1 MDVDA
6 GLIWNRQK
14 DRLDAQADAAF
25 SDTYNFDWWFERI
38 DSRDLNDQLY
48 DVKDEI
54 LTLVRAGKAEAIGRL
69 VIAVAE
75 DYADV
80 LARREA
86 GQDVTS
92 DASAVARK
100 VLAAD
105 MAALN
110 AAIARDE
117 REQVLAT
124 TEEALL

>member
-25 SDTYNFDWWFERI
+25 SDAYNFIKWFSAI
-38 DSRDLNDQLY
+38 DSRDLNEQLY

-54 LTLVRAGKAEAIGRL
+54 LTLVRAGKAEAIGKL

-92 DASAVARK
+92 DAAAVARK

-105 MAALN
+105 LVALD

-124 TEEALL
+124 VEEALL

>member
-1 MDVDA
+1 MDVER
-6 GLIWNRQK
+6 IWDRQQQ
-14 DRLDAQADAAF
+14 RLLASAEQAWN
-25 SDTYNFDWWFERI
+25 DTYNPSKWFAAI
-38 DSRDLNDQLY
+38 DARDLNDQLF
-48 DVKDEI
+48 DCRDELLALVK
-54 LTLVRAGKAEAIGRL
+54 AGKAEAIGKL
-69 VIAVAE
+69 VIAVAN

-92 DASAVARK
+92 DAAAVARK

-105 MAALN
+105 VAALN

-124 TEEALL
+124 VEEALL

>member
-1 MDVDA
+1 MDVER
-6 GLIWNRQK
+6 IWDRQQQ
-14 DRLDAQADAAF
+14 RLLADADREF
-25 SDTYNFDWWFERI
+25 RDTYNFIKWFSAI
-38 DSRDLNDQLY
+38 DSRDLNEQLY

-75 DYADV
+75 DYADT

-92 DASAVARK
+92 DAAGVARK

-105 MAALN
+105 MAALD

-124 TEEALL
+124 VEEALL

>member
-25 SDTYNFDWWFERI
+25 SDTYNFIKWFSAI
-38 DSRDLNDQLY
+38 DARDLNEQLY

-54 LTLVRAGKAEAIGRL
+54 LTLARAGKAEAIGRL

-92 DASAVARK
+92 DAAAVARRL
-100 VLAAD
+100 LAAD
-105 MAALN
+105 VAALD

-117 REQVLAT
+117 RDQVLAT
-124 TEEALL
+124 VEEALL

>member
-25 SDTYNFDWWFERI
+25 ERDYNFDWWFERI

-75 DYADV
+75 NYADV

-105 MAALN
+105 VAALN

-124 TEEALL
+124 AEEALL